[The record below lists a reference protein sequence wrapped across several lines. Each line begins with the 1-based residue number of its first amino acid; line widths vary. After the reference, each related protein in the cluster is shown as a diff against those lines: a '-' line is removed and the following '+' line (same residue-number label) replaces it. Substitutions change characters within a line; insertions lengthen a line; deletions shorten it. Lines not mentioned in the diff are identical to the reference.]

1 MVSTK
6 SERFELR
13 LDTESLEKIDN
24 WRSSQEDIPSRAE
37 SVRRLIEKGLLNESA
52 LSTGEKI
59 IISMLKDISSK
70 VKANTDIDPDFV
82 MDAISNGHMWA
93 LRFEYPGIFVSEP
106 VSEKIVD
113 EVVHILNMWSIIY
126 RSYEALKDEEKKYIL
141 DNCEYIDGKPNFIG
155 FDVSNET
162 QHYSVAYFLIN
173 KMGRFTEFKNNLLN
187 SHMYMLSRYRKM
199 LNIFLPIR
207 NKLCGG
213 NLSKEEILK
222 IISAQFS

>member
-37 SVRRLIEKGLLNESA
+37 SVRLLIEKGLLNESA

-82 MDAISNGHMWA
+82 MDAISNGHIWA
-93 LRFEYPGIFVSEP
+93 LRWTYPGIFESEP
-106 VSEKIVD
+106 VSEKTVH
-113 EVVHILNMWSIIY
+113 EVADILDMWSFIHF
-126 RSYEALKDEEKKYIL
+126 SYENLNTEEK
-141 DNCEYIDGKPNFIG
+141 EYIKNKCPYIKEKPVFIG
-155 FDVSNET
+155 FDGNRESI
-162 QHYSVAYFLIN
+162 YLSIADFLIN
-173 KMGRFTEFKNNLLN
+173 KMERFVELKRKSLN
-187 SHMYMLSRYRKM
+187 SHMPMLSKYRIM
-199 LNIFLPIR
+199 LNIFSPIQDR
-207 NKLCGG
+207 LCGET
-213 NLSKEEILK
+213 LSKEQLVEIM
-222 IISAQFS
+222 SV